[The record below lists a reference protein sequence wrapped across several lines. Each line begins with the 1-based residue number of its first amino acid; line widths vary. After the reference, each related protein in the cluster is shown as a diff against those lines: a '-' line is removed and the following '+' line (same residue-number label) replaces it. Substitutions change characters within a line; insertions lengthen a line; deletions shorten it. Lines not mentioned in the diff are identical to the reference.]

1 MKLRLDEHMLRL
13 PVTGGGVGVFPLSRL
28 VYAYSPP
35 DRDVTIVY
43 LESLDGSIAV
53 ALSAAQFLDAI
64 TLHDGFSQEPDGSF
78 EIKREPA

>member
-1 MKLRLDEHMLRL
+1 MKMRLDEHMLRL
-13 PVTGGGVGVFPLSRL
+13 PLKQGGVTVFPLSRL
-28 VYAYSPP
+28 VCANTHPGG
-35 DRDVTIVY
+35 DATLVY
-43 LESLDGSIAV
+43 IEGHPHALVV